1 MLDRDADTTMIYK
14 IGTGWVFD
22 AEHNKGYIV
31 EREKTKRGYKGRV
44 VDFIPAFKLKKDT
57 GNEYKSDIM
66 IAVPAGILRKAVEIA
81 QLKEQGKLE
90 VRKRGYK

>member
-1 MLDRDADTTMIYK
+1 MLDINVNTNMVYK

-22 AEHNKGYIV
+22 ADSNKGYIV
-31 EREKTKRGYKGRV
+31 EREKTKRGYNGKV
-44 VDFIPAFKLKKDT
+44 VDFTHAFNIRKDANN
-57 GNEYKSDIM
+57 GYRSEIL

-90 VRKRGYK
+90 VRKRRYR